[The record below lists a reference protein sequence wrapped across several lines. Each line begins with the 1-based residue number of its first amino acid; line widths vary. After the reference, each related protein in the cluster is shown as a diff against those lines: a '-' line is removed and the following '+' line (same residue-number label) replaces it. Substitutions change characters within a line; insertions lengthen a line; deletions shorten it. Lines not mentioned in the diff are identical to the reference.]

1 MNCYELFRIVQF
13 SHVFTDVLH
22 SMCNVLLRRV
32 KPQCPEPAAK
42 VAMGNVSCHPRE
54 KPSDDAEL
62 VVQNVQNDNP
72 MHFRRLQRSHFSWNH
87 LEHVSCPP
95 FLEFRQLEVLVVH
108 LYLQHMLIH
117 WSFNGPIVIHTA
129 SHSTIS
135 HVLAAAGTFRSPWRF
150 CLLCPSSTTSKAM
163 PPVGLAW
170 PVWPVLCMK
179 IPTSQP
185 RTAASEASQ
194 GTMRIPM
201 LPSTCKR

>member
-1 MNCYELFRIVQF
+1 MTQVLIVCILSFYESFEILYGRVVMNCYELFRIVQF

-62 VVQNVQNDNP
+62 VVQKVQNDNP

-95 FLEFRQLEVLVVH
+95 FFGV
-108 LYLQHMLIH
+108 
-117 WSFNGPIVIHTA
+117 
-129 SHSTIS
+129 
-135 HVLAAAGTFRSPWRF
+135 
-150 CLLCPSSTTSKAM
+150 
-163 PPVGLAW
+163 
-170 PVWPVLCMK
+170 
-179 IPTSQP
+179 
-185 RTAASEASQ
+185 
-194 GTMRIPM
+194 
-201 LPSTCKR
+201 